1 MAPPIEQGQARLS
14 LFGGLTDEQRQRVA
28 ALTTALSVPA
38 GRVLVEEGAIGRE
51 LIVIV
56 EGQAEI
62 QRGGETVRTCG
73 PGDFTGESALA
84 ADRPCTES
92 VRALTDLRI
101 EVIEGHEFRALAAQD
116 PQLST
121 PAMQAVAARLEA
133 LVAKA

>member
-1 MAPPIEQGQARLS
+1 MAPPTDEDLGRGSLFARL
-14 LFGGLTDEQRQRVA
+14 TTAQRQRVA
-28 ALTTALSVPA
+28 ALTTTLSVPA
-38 GRVLVEEGAIGRE
+38 GRVLMEEGAIGRE

-56 EGQAEI
+56 EGNAEI

-73 PGDFTGESALA
+73 PGDFTGESALV

-101 EVIEGHEFRALAAQD
+101 EVIEGHEFRALAAHD

-121 PAMQAVAARLEA
+121 PVMQAVAARLEA
-133 LVAKA
+133 LVAEG